1 MLNIQR
7 YTGCRNVAL
16 WVPGR
21 CKWAAKGEQS
31 CNVLRTVLQTVQG
44 ELIQSWSGE
53 RWRSWSD
60 APTKKKRQNCKDL
73 ALY

>member
-16 WVPGR
+16 WVPGG
-21 CKWAAKGEQS
+21 CKWAAKGVQS
-31 CNVLRTVLQTVQG
+31 YNVLRTVLQTVQG

-53 RWRSWSD
+53 YRLSWSE
-60 APTKKKRQNCKDL
+60 AP
-73 ALY
+73 A